1 MTMSPLVRTPLSIEH
16 ALLGFL
22 RPGPLHGYEILRRL
36 DDPAGLGL
44 VWTLKQSHL
53 YGLLARLEDEGYVAS
68 RREPQESRPTR
79 KVFEL
84 TRSGEATYWDWVQSP
99 VARGRELRLDF
110 LAKLYFAQREG
121 AAVVARLIEGQKAAL
136 EDWLA
141 AQRGHLSEGRGPDFE
156 WQVLQFRAG
165 QIEAMLAWLD
175 ASTGQAAP
183 PQAPPPP

>member
-1 MTMSPLVRTPLSIEH
+1 MSPLVRTPLSLEH

-22 RPGPLHGYEILRRL
+22 RPRPLHGYEILRRM

-44 VWTLKQSHL
+44 VWTLKPSHL
-53 YGLLARLEDEGYVAS
+53 YSLLARLADEGYILS
-68 RREPQESRPTR
+68 RREQQESRPTR

-84 TRSGEATYWDWVQSP
+84 TRSGEAMYWDWVQSP

-110 LAKLYFAQREG
+110 LAKLFFARREG
-121 AAVVARLIEGQKAAL
+121 ATIVDRLVERQKAAL

-141 AQRGHLSEGRGPDFE
+141 AQRSHLVESGGRDFE
-156 WQVLQFRAG
+156 WQVHQFRAG

-175 ASTGQAAP
+175 TCAGQAARP
-183 PQAPPPP
+183 LDPTHS